1 MLYSD
6 IDYNASNPSGV
17 SVVVS
22 RNLGEEPSNSD
33 DIEAW
38 DTANEHLFSVLRL
51 TTTRAARS
59 VLLKFEPK
67 TVNQETVERL
77 RLR

>member
-1 MLYSD
+1 MKSLA
-6 IDYNASNPSGV
+6 ING
-17 SVVVS
+17 
-22 RNLGEEPSNSD
+22 D

-38 DTANEHLFSVLRL
+38 DTASEHLFSVLRL
-51 TTTRAARS
+51 TTTGAARS

-77 RLR
+77 GLRQKPSIRTLPASVGDTVEAIR